1 MRIEPNRSVLITSKS
16 NNNSIFEKAN
26 EFLFKKINKVING
39 EFKPELE
46 DMYRNYV
53 NICELMFL

>member
-26 EFLFKKINKVING
+26 EFLFKKINKVKNP
-39 EFKPELE
+39 EFKPELQ
-46 DMYRNYV
+46 DMYTNYV
-53 NICELMFL
+53 KICELN